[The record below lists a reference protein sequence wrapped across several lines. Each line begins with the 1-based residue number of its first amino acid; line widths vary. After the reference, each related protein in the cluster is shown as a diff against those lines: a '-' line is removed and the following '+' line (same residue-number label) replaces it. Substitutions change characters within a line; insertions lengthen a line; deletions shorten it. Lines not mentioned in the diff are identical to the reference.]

1 MVGVSGT
8 PLSEE
13 MPDGSRIVLD
23 YSWDSG
29 AGADV
34 MVNRITEAPSG
45 MLETEELFYTENVP
59 REWHLGHFTEDDV
72 AKKFG
77 GKFNQIV
84 VRERQKLG
92 KRLRGKH
99 VPSDVADSRT
109 LLRTLTKGLGRG
121 WHGEPERHRR
131 AAKKGRKK

>member
-45 MLETEELFYTENVP
+45 MLETEELFYTEDVP

-92 KRLRGKH
+92 KPVSIHGKG
-99 VPSDVADSRT
+99 P
-109 LLRTLTKGLGRG
+109 G
-121 WHGEPERHRR
+121 WHGERARHSA
-131 AAKKGRKK
+131 AAKKGRK

>member
-34 MVNRITEAPSG
+34 MVNRITEAPDG

-59 REWHLGHFTEDDV
+59 REWHLGHFTDDDV

-92 KRLRGKH
+92 KLRAPMSMMAPGK
-99 VPSDVADSRT
+99 
-109 LLRTLTKGLGRG
+109 GRG
-121 WHGEPERHRR
+121 WHGDPLGHAA
-131 AAKKGRKK
+131 AAKKGKQK